1 VSLASC
7 TALLFGTTACSGSGS
22 DKESAD
28 QPKAGSSSDNSASA
42 PSDKPSDTPLAD
54 IPAAKVVTDLAAA
67 GYKCSNDGTYAI
79 CTTGPVAVWVLT
91 GDHKRPPQVS
101 LHSSGSA
108 ETATTAVGKALPQA
122 LEIAH
127 INPRTQIV
135 DWFSEQ
141 SGEPTAQL
149 TAGDWQVSWTV
160 ESVDTEE
167 PGVHLT
173 LSDKLCKT
181 NCQAE

>member
-1 VSLASC
+1 VS
-7 TALLFGTTACSGSGS
+7 TALLVGTTACSNS
-22 DKESAD
+22 DEPAATET
-28 QPKAGSSSDNSASA
+28 PAGST
-42 PSDKPSDTPLAD
+42 PSDQPSDTPLAD
-54 IPAAKVVTDLAAA
+54 LPAAQVVAALSGA
-67 GYKCSNDGTYAI
+67 GYSCSNDGTYAI

-101 LHSSGSA
+101 LHSSGTAESA
-108 ETATTAVGKALPQA
+108 ADAVAKVLPHA

-135 DWFSEQ
+135 DWFGQ
-141 SGEPTAQL
+141 QAGTPTAQL

-160 ESVDTEE
+160 ESVDSED

-173 LSDKLCKT
+173 LSDKQCKA

>member
-1 VSLASC
+1 MS
-7 TALLFGTTACSGSGS
+7 TALLFGTTACSNS
-22 DKESAD
+22 DEQSTDKPADSAT
-28 QPKAGSSSDNSASA
+28 PASST

-54 IPAAKVVTDLAAA
+54 LPAAQVVSGLSGA

-91 GDHKRPPQVS
+91 GDHNRPPQVS
-101 LHSSGSA
+101 LHSSGPA
-108 ETATTAVGKALPQA
+108 ETATDAVAKILPQA

-135 DWFSEQ
+135 DWFGQ
-141 SGEPTAQL
+141 QAGQPTAQL
-149 TAGDWQVSWTV
+149 SAGDWQVSWTV
-160 ESVDTEE
+160 ESADSEE

-173 LSDKLCKT
+173 LSDKLCKA